1 MKIALLI
8 AQIISCVALIVIVM
22 LQTGKDEGLGALAG
36 NAENYFGKNKAAT
49 RDAKLAR
56 ATKWFAGAFV
66 LLTLIASLLYT
77 VVK

>member
-1 MKIALLI
+1 MKIALMI
-8 AQIISCVALIVIVM
+8 AQVISCIALVVIVM

-56 ATKWFAGAFV
+56 ATKWFAAVFV
-66 LLTLIASLLYT
+66 LLTLIASLVYT
-77 VVK
+77 VA